1 MVSYWGSAVT
11 QARPE
16 DVWAAWVDVAR
27 WSDGDVIESA
37 RLKGDFKE
45 GSTIVSKV
53 RGFPSTSLTITR
65 VEPYRVWVDESR
77 APGMR
82 MSFEHVIE
90 PGDAGTTITERVV
103 ISGPL
108 GGIVG
113 SGDAAPAPGAVR
125 GDDQT
130 GCSPSRGVVSGIERI
145 VVISAVAAVGAF
157 EVWVFFVVGWLLPR

>member
-1 MVSYWGSAVT
+1 MVSYSGSAVT

-77 APGMR
+77 VPGMR
-82 MSFEHVIE
+82 MTFEHVIE

-113 SGDAAPAPGAVR
+113 RAMQRRLPALFAATTKQVARQA
-125 GDDQT
+125 
-130 GCSPSRGVVSGIERI
+130 EEL
-145 VVISAVAAVGAF
+145 SAGLSASS
-157 EVWVFFVVGWLLPR
+157 